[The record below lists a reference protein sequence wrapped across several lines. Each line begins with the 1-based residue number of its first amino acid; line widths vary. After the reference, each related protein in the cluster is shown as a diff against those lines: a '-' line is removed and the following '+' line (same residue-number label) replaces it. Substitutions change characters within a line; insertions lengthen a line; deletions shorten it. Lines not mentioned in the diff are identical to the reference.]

1 MNVIIKTALMISA
14 LSCLYGILLTF
25 SKRWLSTST
34 STQINVNNILI
45 LDVETDDT
53 LLTALHENN
62 IQVPASCN
70 SKGTCGECKVK
81 ITSSQ
86 PEFNAIEKNHLS
98 TEEMNNGIRL
108 SCQVK
113 INGPMSIEV
122 PESLIIE
129 WLPCKIQDHLE
140 INKYMTRITLKVK
153 HTLDSLSFSF
163 VEIRGNQIDNNK
175 YLITNFDSKSISFI
189 IPSAFKDTLGILTSG
204 NVEECTIS
212 EYSGLMKH
220 ADIIICDDLCLG
232 INRDNSIIFTTTEL
246 GDTLTYKNDVEL
258 AEQIDELIETRLSRE
273 ERITVLGHFDFVK
286 CVRKQLLINKF
297 DHRKIQYDYL
307 SQKNNRISK

>member
-34 STQINVNNILI
+34 STQINVNNKLI

-62 IQVPASCN
+62 IQIPASCN

-98 TEEMNNGIRL
+98 IEEMNEGVRL

-113 INGPMSIEV
+113 IDGPMSIEV

-129 WLPCKIQDHLE
+129 WLPCKIQNHLD
-140 INKYMTRITLKVK
+140 INEFTTRITLKVK
-153 HTLDSLSFSF
+153 HSLDSLSHSF
-163 VEIRGNQIDNNK
+163 VELRGNQIDNNK
-175 YLITNFDSKSISFI
+175 YLITNFDSKSISII
-189 IPSAFKDTLGILTSG
+189 IPSALKDTLGLLTSG
-204 NVEECTIS
+204 NIKECTIS
-212 EYSGLMKH
+212 DYSDLMKH
-220 ADIIICDDLCLG
+220 TDIIICDHLCLG
-232 INRDNSIIFTTTEL
+232 IDRDNSIIFSTIEL

-258 AEQIDELIETRLSRE
+258 AEQIDELIDTRLSRE
-273 ERITVLGHFDFVK
+273 DNITVLGHIEFVK
-286 CVRKQLLINKF
+286 CVRRHLLINKF
-297 DHRKIQYDYL
+297 DHRKIRYDYL
-307 SQKNNRISK
+307 NQNNNRISK